1 MHSFH
6 RLLALRNVDDDG
18 NLDFAGGN
26 HVNIHAFVRQ
36 RFAGGGAYLQVL
48 LIQGIAALHDE
59 VYAIVAQQP
68 VQCSFA
74 GIEPFQEGGQ
84 FAEATETVPELIDL
98 YEAAD
103 SECRLNPSPDVKV
116 VVACVSRSI
125 YGAALN
131 ERNWC
136 MGREGE
142 PNAMMEWHECEAD
155 SLRFPPVDFDG

>member
-1 MHSFH
+1 MF
-6 RLLALRNVDDDG
+6 LLAT
-18 NLDFAGGN
+18 A
-26 HVNIHAFVRQ
+26 
-36 RFAGGGAYLQVL
+36 
-48 LIQGIAALHDE
+48 IAALSLSL
-59 VYAIVAQQP
+59 AP
-68 VQCSFA
+68 SFA
-74 GIEPFQEGGQ
+74 LAQEGGQ

-136 MGREGE
+136 IGREGE

>member
-1 MHSFH
+1 M
-6 RLLALRNVDDDG
+6 
-18 NLDFAGGN
+18 
-26 HVNIHAFVRQ
+26 
-36 RFAGGGAYLQVL
+36 
-48 LIQGIAALHDE
+48 
-59 VYAIVAQQP
+59 
-68 VQCSFA
+68 
-74 GIEPFQEGGQ
+74 
-84 FAEATETVPELIDL
+84 
-98 YEAAD
+98 
-103 SECRLNPSPDVKV
+103 KV